1 MVIDATYR
9 SNFGLSPIIVTSPNE
24 WKYIMWDKKT
34 KQIYKQTNDAF
45 QKEVV
50 IGDIKYEEK
59 SRKTKYQENQ

>member
-1 MVIDATYR
+1 MVIDAMYR

-24 WKYIMWDKKT
+24 WKYIMWDKKNPNKYT
-34 KQIYKQTNDAF
+34 NKQT
-45 QKEVV
+45 EVV